1 MAHDGPES
9 YPLIGANGHGSD
21 GPLRGAFTSSA
32 AALLVIL
39 LALFAVL
46 VEYPSAAATDA
57 QIGQYYWW

>member
-1 MAHDGPES
+1 MAHDGPNS
-9 YPLIGANGHGSD
+9 YALIDDPGHSE

-32 AALLVIL
+32 TALLVIL